1 MCALRTR
8 VKASDLP
15 LGKSYISC
23 DNGRHND
30 KTMAEEAY
38 HQRIREEKRTAAVQA
53 AMELFLEQGYERTS
67 LLQVAKRADLSTA
80 TLFKRFPTKAAL
92 FEAIVE
98 EFWATESNCAG
109 PIPLGNP
116 GKALRKIGLDYAH
129 RMRRPEMQAIYRL
142 IVAEAQRFPDLGRL
156 LFDKAKGPFLIR
168 LKQYLRSEKEAGGL
182 VVDDE
187 ETAALQ
193 FLGLIAGRAFW
204 PELLGPGCGG
214 DEAALQQI
222 VEQAT
227 ELMLA
232 RYGAPEP

>member
-1 MCALRTR
+1 VTYLLRSLISL
-8 VKASDLP
+8 VKSGGATT
-15 LGKSYISC
+15 KA
-23 DNGRHND
+23 
-30 KTMAEEAY
+30 MAEEAY

-67 LLQVAKRADLSTA
+67 LAQVAKRADLSTA

-98 EFWATESNCAG
+98 EFWATENNCTG
-109 PIPLGNP
+109 STPLGNP
-116 GKALRKIGLDYAH
+116 GEVLRKIGLDYAH

-142 IVAEAQRFPDLGRL
+142 IVAEAPRFPDLGRL

-168 LKQYLRSEKEAGGL
+168 LKEYLRSESDAGVL

-214 DEAALQQI
+214 DEVALQHI
-222 VEQAT
+222 VDQAT

-232 RYGAPEP
+232 RYGAPKP